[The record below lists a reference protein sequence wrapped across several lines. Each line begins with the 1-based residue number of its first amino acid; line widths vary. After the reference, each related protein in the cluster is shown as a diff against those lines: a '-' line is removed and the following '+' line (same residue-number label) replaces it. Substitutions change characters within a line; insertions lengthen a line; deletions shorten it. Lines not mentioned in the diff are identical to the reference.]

1 MEFLQRVFLWVLGH
15 WLMRKGLD
23 LEYIEGA
30 PWFIDQLGGYMQ
42 MLGNHLIHQT
52 GWPLDH
58 VWVAGDDDSD
68 DSDDGDG

>member
-15 WLMRKGLD
+15 WLMKKGLY

-30 PWFIDQLGGYMQ
+30 PWFMDQLGGYLQ
-42 MLGNHLIHQT
+42 MLGSNLIQHT

-58 VWVAGDDDSD
+58 VWVSQDDDSEND
-68 DSDDGDG
+68 DDDG